1 IIAKTEEVFA
11 LLLLVLPR
19 GLRVGAD
26 ETNHRYEEGD
36 HVPLPLK
43 AKRLEELATEIKKQK
58 EGSKEKQITDEDT
71 KGKKV
76 LDSNDE
82 IGAEGSS
89 VLPRGDMESGV
100 SSQENL
106 DELLAASLAAEEEME
121 INKNVLTSE
130 GGLDEAED
138 DTDENEEMIFC
149 SGIGIV
155 NAIEVIQA
163 FSKEDGLQKF
173 RQWVESPDPA
183 IFGKLDSGSHSNR
196 SLKENNNGA
205 DAIKRSSQEDA
216 SEESISRGHDDE
228 KPTGNEAIKDIFID
242 KHDSHNQ
249 AGIVYNGGLVP
260 LLKLLDS
267 KNRCLQHNAAFA
279 LYGIAE
285 NEDNV
290 SDFIKAGGVQK
301 LQDGEFIIQATKD
314 CVAKTTK
321 RLEEHGVP
329 CLLPLQVLKHLLY
342 LMRVGEKAVQRRI
355 ALALAHLCS
364 LENQRTIFIDD
375 NGPVYLGEQY
385 VNSSTLSYIT
395 FLVEGC
401 KCFYAHRIALLTSSD
416 AFRAMFDGG
425 YGVRELMCQSC
436 LFFFRIR
443 P

>member
-1 IIAKTEEVFA
+1 
-11 LLLLVLPR
+11 
-19 GLRVGAD
+19 
-26 ETNHRYEEGD
+26 
-36 HVPLPLK
+36 
-43 AKRLEELATEIKKQK
+43 
-58 EGSKEKQITDEDT
+58 QITDEDT

-242 KHDSHNQ
+242 KH
-249 AGIVYNGGLVP
+249 
-260 LLKLLDS
+260 
-267 KNRCLQHNAAFA
+267 
-279 LYGIAE
+279 
-285 NEDNV
+285 
-290 SDFIKAGGVQK
+290 
-301 LQDGEFIIQATKD
+301 
-314 CVAKTTK
+314 
-321 RLEEHGVP
+321 
-329 CLLPLQVLKHLLY
+329 
-342 LMRVGEKAVQRRI
+342 
-355 ALALAHLCS
+355 
-364 LENQRTIFIDD
+364 
-375 NGPVYLGEQY
+375 
-385 VNSSTLSYIT
+385 
-395 FLVEGC
+395 
-401 KCFYAHRIALLTSSD
+401 
-416 AFRAMFDGG
+416 
-425 YGVRELMCQSC
+425 
-436 LFFFRIR
+436 
-443 P
+443 